1 MKSCQNQLVKINAL
15 QYVREIVNSTFK
27 KNDPK
32 KLFYLTLLENYDDHI
47 ENSKHNKLFDS
58 FRKLLSKHKNNL
70 SSREE
75 ILEAKDFLTLHLE
88 DLTNLIKENDEYF
101 PEYSAN
107 LSDLISDKFSNCE
120 KKLLTYLEELAT
132 NLCPTKDVVET
143 IYLDRIIK
151 KINES
156 DKIAEELKPLY
167 SSLFSSEL
175 ITEKHNQTIADIAY
189 FYMTNPK
196 AKHQFKFYKD
206 TQYSQ
211 ILSDI
216 LSPIREVLNDNL
228 SGNNI
233 TDLEFFEYFVKK
245 QEKIIVQN
253 SLENTTRNC
262 PNKIFWIDSS
272 NNIKKIQSEN
282 FSKSLM

>member
-1 MKSCQNQLVKINAL
+1 MQ
-15 QYVREIVNSTFK
+15 
-27 KNDPK
+27 
-32 KLFYLTLLENYDDHI
+32 
-47 ENSKHNKLFDS
+47 
-58 FRKLLSKHKNNL
+58 
-70 SSREE
+70 
-75 ILEAKDFLTLHLE
+75 
-88 DLTNLIKENDEYF
+88 
-101 PEYSAN
+101 
-107 LSDLISDKFSNCE
+107 

-156 DKIAEELKPLY
+156 DKIAEELKALY

-196 AKHQFKFYKD
+196 AGHQFKFYKD